1 MATSQANGAAVSP
14 AQRGPAP
21 APAATP
27 LEEIERTIER
37 VGAQYVADLQ
47 ALGELF
53 ARYYQDQLAAKDA
66 QIAALGQR
74 VERAEREREAF
85 ATHILAIEQANAKH
99 LADQRALAEALSRR
113 LAPTVENGA
122 GPDAA
127 A

>member
-1 MATSQANGAAVSP
+1 MGRNL
-14 AQRGPAP
+14 

-27 LEEIERTIER
+27 LAEIERAIER
-37 VGAQYVADLQ
+37 VGAQYVSDLQ
-47 ALGELF
+47 GLGELF

-66 QIAALGQR
+66 QMAGLRQR
-74 VERAEREREAF
+74 LERAEREREAF

-99 LADQRALAEALSRR
+99 LADQRTLAEALSRR
-113 LAPTVENGA
+113 LAPMAENGA